1 MRSSDPGAG
10 RWWWIALGLL
20 LINSLVFVL
29 LLLPLRTQR
38 AEEEQRLLDLQR
50 RIRMLQREGESGEVL
65 LTAFRE
71 VEEHA
76 EGFPRRADLRGLIG
90 QLTKL
95 ARSAAVGV
103 PMVDYKPSEVKDAG
117 LTKVTVSMTV
127 DGSYEKIR
135 RYLYELE
142 AMRRYLVIER
152 MQLRDPKGTSELQVQ
167 LQLALYVR

>member
-1 MRSSDPGAG
+1 MRSFDPRAG
-10 RWWWIALGLL
+10 WLWRSALGLL
-20 LINSLVFVL
+20 LVNSLIFIF
-29 LLLPLRTQR
+29 LLLPLRAQR
-38 AEEEQRLLDLQR
+38 AEEEQRLLDLER

-95 ARSAAVGV
+95 ARSAVVDV
-103 PMVDYKPSEVKDAG
+103 PMVDYKPSEIKDAG
-117 LTKVTVSMTV
+117 LTKVTVSMAV
-127 DGSYEKIR
+127 DGSYAKIR